1 MPGFT
6 AESSFGNF
14 IQGYNLTRSKSDSI
28 SIIPTLDFG
37 HRMKAGCCHGWCD
50 PPCVAELC
58 EHDPTRCCCSTFVE
72 H

>member
-6 AESSFGNF
+6 AEASLGNF
-14 IQGYNLTRSKSDSI
+14 IQGYNLMRSKSDSI

-37 HRMKAGCCHGWCD
+37 HRMEGGCCGGLCD
-50 PPCVAELC
+50 APCTAAPCGEKSQY
-58 EHDPTRCCCSTFVE
+58 CCCIVHGT